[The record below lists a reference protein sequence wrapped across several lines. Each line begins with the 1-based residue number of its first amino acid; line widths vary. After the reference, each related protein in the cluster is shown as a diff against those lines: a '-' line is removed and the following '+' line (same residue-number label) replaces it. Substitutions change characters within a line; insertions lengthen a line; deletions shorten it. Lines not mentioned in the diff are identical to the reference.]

1 MNSIDFEKDQTDVI
15 DHTQNIN
22 SLANQ
27 VKKLRNLKDQLKTN
41 EEKEK
46 DLKKEIKKVA
56 GDTIPTMLSEMGLS
70 QLKLMDGSSLSVK
83 QVYRAHISEINREK
97 ALNWLRENGLG
108 DIIKNEISV
117 SFGQNEDNKATN
129 YVVLAKGQG
138 YEPTQKMTV
147 HTGTLKALVQERIEA
162 GKDLPLDLFGVYI
175 ENDTKLTNKQ

>member
-1 MNSIDFEKDQTDVI
+1 M
-15 DHTQNIN
+15 
-22 SLANQ
+22 
-27 VKKLRNLKDQLKTN
+27 
-41 EEKEK
+41 
-46 DLKKEIKKVA
+46 
-56 GDTIPTMLSEMGLS
+56 SEMGLS
-70 QLKLMDGSSLSVK
+70 QLKLMDGSSLSIK
-83 QVYRAHISEINREK
+83 QVYRAHISEVNREK

-117 SFGQNEDNKATN
+117 SFGQNEDNKAAQ